1 MKSKVIVLA
10 GMLLLGVDGAILV
23 GQGGAAAQNRQATEL
38 KKVPITDSDPRSGAQ
53 MYKDYCSACHGLEGK
68 GDGPVVRFLKTPPA
82 DLHTLA
88 QRNNGKYPADYVAA
102 ILRFGTD
109 GAAHGT
115 SDMPIWGP
123 VFRSQKD
130 KQKNKRGA
138 DLRIQ
143 DLNEFVESLQQ
154 K

>member
-1 MKSKVIVLA
+1 MKATNFLLA
-10 GMLLLGVDGAILV
+10 RMLLLGVGGAILV
-23 GQGGAAAQNRQATEL
+23 GRGGAAAQDKQAKEL
-38 KKVPITDSDPRSGAQ
+38 KKVPITYSDPRSSAQ
-53 MYKDYCSACHGLEGK
+53 MYKDYCSACHGMEGK
-68 GDGPVVRFLKTPPA
+68 GDGPVGRFLKEPPA
-82 DLHTLA
+82 DLRTLA

-109 GAAHGT
+109 SAAHGT

-123 VFRSQKD
+123 VFRAQKD
-130 KQKNKRGA
+130 KQKNKRGS

-143 DLNEFVESLQQ
+143 DLTEFVESLQQ